1 MKRGF
6 AAFRHGSGSTAGVAG
21 LSPRQSW
28 LERTKMFAAALSV
41 GACAKKLMLAP
52 ALRVLKTNEPIRP
65 LNVPVWTAP
74 WSTPTTT

>member
-1 MKRGF
+1 
-6 AAFRHGSGSTAGVAG
+6 
-21 LSPRQSW
+21 
-28 LERTKMFAAALSV
+28 MFAAALSV

-52 ALRVLKTNEPIRP
+52 ALLVLKTNEPIRP